1 MPRTSVRGSNESPDP
16 YIQHPHIGSRPQV
29 SASLASIRARS
40 SVVASFCWAS
50 VRQPQANPFPH
61 VMRRSSMPRSGLPP
75 SFGGFLCHSA
85 SATQAAMSPSP
96 QAASHASGPVLAQS
110 PLLSGQ
116 STTSTP
122 GRGRKAM
129 LFSAALAFA
138 TGGGV
143 PPPHAAARPPI
154 ARASCTVPRSD
165 AMGFTGSLYRSR
177 GETSSVGGT
186 PARSRGGI
194 SRTFSVIE
202 VLCIAS
208 PPIYAEPLAQGE
220 GTSMYRHAITV
231 SDAETHLLF
240 DPTRAAL
247 EQRISELEDK
257 LDAAEHGQ
265 RLEAERFRLTV
276 DGAPIGMALVGLDG
290 TFIRANHALG
300 ELFGFAPE
308 ELVKVRFQDLTHP
321 QDLQSDLD
329 LVGSV
334 LRGEITRYE
343 LRKRYFRRDG
353 GVIHADLHVSMVRDG
368 RGEPLHFISQILD
381 VTEKLRAEETLRAR
395 LAELSTP
402 LIPIRDDVMVMPL
415 IGVIDFER
423 AERVLTTLL
432 AGVSKTGA
440 RVAIVDVTGVTAVNE
455 QVASALLRAAQAVR
469 LLGTRMI
476 LSGIGPE
483 VARTLISIGADLS
496 GIVTCGNLQAAVAQA
511 VKLTRQSS

>member
-1 MPRTSVRGSNESPDP
+1 
-16 YIQHPHIGSRPQV
+16 
-29 SASLASIRARS
+29 
-40 SVVASFCWAS
+40 
-50 VRQPQANPFPH
+50 
-61 VMRRSSMPRSGLPP
+61 
-75 SFGGFLCHSA
+75 
-85 SATQAAMSPSP
+85 
-96 QAASHASGPVLAQS
+96 
-110 PLLSGQ
+110 
-116 STTSTP
+116 
-122 GRGRKAM
+122 
-129 LFSAALAFA
+129 
-138 TGGGV
+138 
-143 PPPHAAARPPI
+143 
-154 ARASCTVPRSD
+154 
-165 AMGFTGSLYRSR
+165 
-177 GETSSVGGT
+177 
-186 PARSRGGI
+186 
-194 SRTFSVIE
+194 
-202 VLCIAS
+202 
-208 PPIYAEPLAQGE
+208 
-220 GTSMYRHAITV
+220 MYRHAITV

-240 DPTRAAL
+240 DPMRAAL
-247 EQRISELEDK
+247 ERRISELESK

-300 ELFGFAPE
+300 DLFGFAPD

-329 LVGSV
+329 LVSSV
-334 LRGEITRYE
+334 LRGEIARYE

-353 GVIHADLHVSMVRDG
+353 AVIHADLHVSMVRDG

-381 VTEKLRAEETLRAR
+381 ITEKLRAEETLRAR

-415 IGVIDFER
+415 IGAIDSER

-432 AGVSKTGA
+432 AGASKTGA
-440 RVAIVDVTGVTAVNE
+440 RVAIVDVTGVVAVNE
-455 QVASALLRAAQAVR
+455 QVASVLLRAAQAVR

-511 VKLTRQSS
+511 VKLTRDSS

>member
-1 MPRTSVRGSNESPDP
+1 
-16 YIQHPHIGSRPQV
+16 
-29 SASLASIRARS
+29 
-40 SVVASFCWAS
+40 
-50 VRQPQANPFPH
+50 
-61 VMRRSSMPRSGLPP
+61 
-75 SFGGFLCHSA
+75 
-85 SATQAAMSPSP
+85 
-96 QAASHASGPVLAQS
+96 
-110 PLLSGQ
+110 
-116 STTSTP
+116 
-122 GRGRKAM
+122 
-129 LFSAALAFA
+129 
-138 TGGGV
+138 
-143 PPPHAAARPPI
+143 
-154 ARASCTVPRSD
+154 
-165 AMGFTGSLYRSR
+165 
-177 GETSSVGGT
+177 
-186 PARSRGGI
+186 
-194 SRTFSVIE
+194 
-202 VLCIAS
+202 
-208 PPIYAEPLAQGE
+208 
-220 GTSMYRHAITV
+220 MYRHAITV